1 MISAP
6 HTYSEWTKVIALL
19 KEKEN
24 DEDVLTAMK
33 NGTLEWQAG
42 VAERFIKRIDDA
54 VAFRMNQAVDRF
66 QRNMMHA
73 GQSES
78 VIVQSLIGLR
88 KEMAFLRE
96 AVEIQAVPDEYRK
109 QLCKV
114 VADNVDKIQGSL
126 EDSAQKADRSGKL
139 SAIVRNHRIN
149 SF

>member
-1 MISAP
+1 MEKRICWKKGMRLTDDIMRASEDATAARIGNAMALASAGRFGLLPSPQQFQLSLNISA
-6 HTYSEWTKVIALL
+6 
-19 KEKEN
+19 
-24 DEDVLTAMK
+24 
-33 NGTLEWQAG
+33 
-42 VAERFIKRIDDA
+42 
-54 VAFRMNQAVDRF
+54 
-66 QRNMMHA
+66 
-73 GQSES
+73 
-78 VIVQSLIGLR
+78 
-88 KEMAFLRE
+88 E